1 MKLLLRFFGWI
12 FAVGTVLFLVGIAG
26 AAGLFWH
33 FSKDLPDYS
42 QLQDYEP
49 PVMTRVHASDGALV
63 AEYARERRLYLPIQ
77 AIPKLVLNAFIAAED
92 KSFYEHGGLDFQGI
106 IRASLLMV
114 QNYGS
119 GRRPQ
124 GASTI
129 TQQVAK
135 NFLLT
140 NEASF
145 ERKIK
150 EALLALKIE
159 RTYSKEKILELYL
172 NEIYLGFS
180 AYGVAAASLLYFDKS
195 VHELTPAEA
204 AYLAALPKG
213 PNNYHPFRQRERAI
227 ERRNYVLD
235 RMVEDNYL
243 KREEGE
249 KAKKDPLA
257 VTTRTTSTHI
267 FAAEYFAEEVRRDLN
282 DRYGEKKLYE
292 GGLSVRT
299 TLDPK
304 LQVIARKTFTDGLIK
319 FDENLGY
326 RGAIQKLDISGD
338 WGVRLAEVKA
348 LSDIAP
354 WRLAVVLETSEQ
366 SARIG
371 LQPGRDPGGAV
382 SKERLIGN
390 IPIDGVKWAKSQAGA
405 DRYKTPSKVTQVLN
419 PGDVVYVDL
428 LDKDAGKYRL
438 RQVPEISGAMLVMDP
453 WTGRV
458 LAMVGGFSFDQSQ
471 FNRATQALRQ
481 PGSSF
486 KPFVYAAALD
496 NGYTPSTVVMDAPIE
511 VDTGAGGGGVWK
523 PENYSHKFYGPQ
535 TLRFGIEHSRNVM
548 TVRLAQDVGMPLIAE
563 YAKRF
568 GVYDDLPTYL
578 SFALGAGETTVM
590 RMVTAYSM
598 FANGGK
604 RIKPTLI
611 DRIQDRYGHTIYRHD
626 QRECRGCDADK
637 WANQNEPSLVDRRE
651 QVLDPM
657 TAYQVTSMM
666 EGVVQRG
673 TAAGAGFMR
682 EIGKPIAGK
691 TGTTN
696 EEKDV
701 WFVGFSPDI
710 AVGVYLG
717 YDKPRHIA
725 RGASGGHTAAPI
737 VKDFLKIALAEK
749 PGVPFRVPPGIK
761 LIRIDPK
768 SGMRIAAGSPGG
780 LLEAF
785 KPGTAPPDSY
795 SVIGY
800 EGGDPRVPMGVSPE
814 ADRAVMRPSGL
825 Y

>member
-1 MKLLLRFFGWI
+1 MRLLVRFFGWI

-26 AAGLFWH
+26 AAGMFWH

-49 PVMTRVHASDGALV
+49 PVMTRVHATDGSLV

-92 KSFYEHGGLDFQGI
+92 KNFYDHGGLDFTGI
-106 IRASLLMV
+106 ARAGVLFV
-114 QNYGS
+114 QNFGS
-119 GRRPQ
+119 NRRPQ

-140 NEASF
+140 NEVSF
-145 ERKIK
+145 DRKIK
-150 EALLALKIE
+150 EALLALRIE
-159 RTYSKEKILELYL
+159 RTYTKDKILELYV
-172 NEIYLGFS
+172 NEIYLGLS

-204 AYLAALPKG
+204 AYLAALPKA
-213 PNNYHPFRQRERAI
+213 PNNYHPFRQRDRAI

-235 RMVEDNYL
+235 RMVEDGFL
-243 KREEGE
+243 KKEEGE
-249 KAKKDPLA
+249 KWKKDPLA
-257 VTTRTTSTHI
+257 ITTRTTGAHI

-304 LQVIARKTFTDGLIK
+304 LQSIARKTFTDGLVK
-319 FDENLGY
+319 FDEALGY
-326 RGAIQKLDISGD
+326 RGAMQKIEITGD
-338 WGVRLAEVKA
+338 WGVKVAEVKA
-348 LSDIAP
+348 FSDVP
-354 WRLAVVLETSEQ
+354 WRIAVVLEVSDQ
-366 SARIG
+366 AARIG
-371 LQPGRDPGGAV
+371 LQPPREPGGAI

-390 IPIDGVKWAKSQAGA
+390 IAIDGVKWAKPAAGNSRA
-405 DRYKTPSKVTQVLN
+405 APTRVSQVLA
-419 PGDVVYVDL
+419 PGDVIFVET

-438 RQVPEISGAMLVMDP
+438 RQIPEISGALVAMDP
-453 WTGRV
+453 LTGRV
-458 LAMVGGFSFDQSQ
+458 LAMVGGFSFEQSQ

-496 NGYTPSTVVMDAPIE
+496 NGYTPATVVMDAPIE
-511 VDTGAGGGGVWK
+511 VDTGSGGVWK

-548 TVRLAQDVGMPLIAE
+548 TVRLAQDVGMPMIAE

-568 GVYDDLPTYL
+568 GVYDDMPAYL
-578 SFALGAGETTVM
+578 SFALGSGETTVM
-590 RMVTAYSM
+590 RMVSAYSM

-611 DRIQDRYGHTIYRHD
+611 DRIQDRYGNTIFKHD
-626 QRECRGCDADK
+626 QRECRGCQAQK
-637 WANQNEPSLVDRRE
+637 WSNQPEPSMVDRRE
-651 QVLDPM
+651 QVIDPM
-657 TAYQVTSMM
+657 TAYQITSMM

-673 TAAGAGFMR
+673 TATSIR
-682 EIGKPIAGK
+682 EVGKPVAGK

-696 EEKDV
+696 DEKDV
-701 WFVGFSPDI
+701 WFVGFSPDM

-717 YDKPRHIA
+717 YDKPRQIGNRA
-725 RGASGGHTAAPI
+725 TGGGLAAPI
-737 VKDFLKIALAEK
+737 VKDFLKLALADK
-749 PGVPFRVPPGIK
+749 PAVPFRVPPGLK

-785 KPGTAPPDSY
+785 KPGTSPADSY
-795 SVIGY
+795 SVLGY
-800 EGGDPRVPMGVSPE
+800 DGGGYQQQQQPWGAVPADSDRVLPT
-814 ADRAVMRPSGL
+814 ARGL